1 MKCKRCKDL
10 AVVALPSHHAGFC
23 RACFLGFFSRQVE
36 KAIAKQKL
44 FTLEDRILVA
54 VSGGKDS
61 LALMLELAEQGYNVT
76 GLHVDLSIPNS
87 SEAARSVVESF
98 CARHGLNLQVK
109 TLADEG
115 LAIPLVKERLSR
127 PICSACGKIKRYFF
141 NKAALDGDFTVLATG
156 HNLDDEI
163 ARLFSNVLRWD
174 LSYLSDQGPHLPA
187 CNGFARKVKPLF
199 RLSEFETANYAFLK
213 GIDYHTAP
221 CPYSAGASF
230 TFHKTLWEDLEL
242 EMPGRKLEFYLG
254 FLERGRPVFAARE
267 AEIGETVAPCELCA
281 YPTSGGVCGVC
292 RIREMVREMVA
303 ERLEGESHKGLA
315 PYDGK

>member
-315 PYDGK
+315 PYDGE

>member
-61 LALMLELAEQGYNVT
+61 LALVLELAEQGYNVT

-315 PYDGK
+315 PYDGE

>member
-127 PICSACGKIKRYFF
+127 PICSACGKI
-141 NKAALDGDFTVLATG
+141 KAALDGDFTVLATG

-315 PYDGK
+315 PYDGE